1 MESIIVAAEK
11 REIAKKGSL
20 NLLRKQG
27 RIPAVIYGSDQEALP
42 LSVDEKSFFHLI
54 QTKGFNLLINL
65 QINGVGDKTVLV
77 KEIQRDYIKRTILHV
92 DFHQISLREKIEVT
106 VPLEVQGN
114 APGVKAG
121 GVLEH
126 ILREIRVRCLPLE
139 IPQSIKIDVSQL
151 AIGQGILVKDLT
163 LPEGLELLT
172 GTEQIVI
179 NIVSPTVLEET
190 PAVAV
195 AAGAE
200 PELITKGKKE
210 EEGAEAGG
218 AKESKES
225 KESKD
230 KKESKEKK
238 DKK

>member
-11 REIAKKGSL
+11 REIAKKGNL

-27 RIPAVIYGSDQEALP
+27 RIPAVIYGSEQEALP
-42 LSVDEKSFFHLI
+42 LSIDEKSFFHLI

-92 DFHQISLREKIEVT
+92 DFHQISLKEKIEVT

-139 IPQSIKIDVSQL
+139 IPQSIKIDVSKL
-151 AIGQGILVKDLT
+151 AIGQAILVKDLT
-163 LPEGLELLT
+163 LPAGLELLT
-172 GTEQIVI
+172 GTEQIVV

-190 PAVAV
+190 PAVAAV
-195 AAGAE
+195 AGAE
-200 PELITKGKKE
+200 PELIAKGKKE
-210 EEGAEAGG
+210 EEGAEAEG